1 MGAVALRQGL
11 AESRRLSSAELP
23 RLASAESPCR
33 TWMSSR
39 SLRLLTTQLLTSYC
53 LLLTTY
59 YLLLTTYYL
68 LLTTYYY
75 HYAWTSSKSFR
86 LRELRMKRFGST
98 PCDMRTNSTHASM
111 RVPSRLRR
119 WRTR

>member
-59 YLLLTTYYL
+59 YLLLTNYYL
-68 LLTTYYY
+68 LLTTTN
-75 HYAWTSSKSFR
+75 AWTSSKSFR

>member
-59 YLLLTTYYL
+59 YLLLTTYY
-68 LLTTYYY
+68 Y

>member
-68 LLTTYYY
+68 LLPLCLDELEVLQATRAA
-75 HYAWTSSKSFR
+75 HEAVRLDSVRYAHK
-86 LRELRMKRFGST
+86 
-98 PCDMRTNSTHASM
+98 
-111 RVPSRLRR
+111 
-119 WRTR
+119 